1 MVNWK
6 KLDKAEVLNMIEEDS
21 KNKTVIIFK
30 HSTSCSISAMA
41 LNRLERSWKE
51 DEMANIDAY
60 YLDLISFR
68 NISNTIAQKFSIEHQ
83 SPQILVIKNGVCTY
97 DNSHMGI
104 SYQAIKDQVL
114 A

>member
-6 KLDKAEVLNMIEEDS
+6 KLDKVEVLNSIEADS
-21 KNKTVIIFK
+21 KNKAVIIFK

-51 DEMANIDAY
+51 DEMANTDAY
-60 YLDLISFR
+60 YLDLLSYR
-68 NISNTIAQKFSIEHQ
+68 EISNAIAQKFGIDHQ

-104 SYQAIKDQVL
+104 SYQSVKDQIS

>member
-6 KLDKAEVLNMIEEDS
+6 KLDNIDLLNSIAEES
-21 KNKTVIIFK
+21 KDKTIVIFK

-41 LNRLERSWKE
+41 LNRLERSWK
-51 DEMANIDAY
+51 DEEMENTDPY
-60 YLDLISFR
+60 YLDLLSYR
-68 NISNTIAQKFSIEHQ
+68 NISNEIAQKFGVDHQ
-83 SPQILVIKNGVCTY
+83 SPQVLIIKNGVCTY

-104 SYQAIKDQVL
+104 SYQSIKNEVL